1 MTKKELLDN
10 EIFAAMPDDAEIV
23 FATDVK
29 CENCRP
35 LMPEDI
41 CYQSEIV
48 GWAQKDIKLREEGI
62 DEKEPIFRHYIVI
75 ER

>member
-1 MTKKELLDN
+1 MTKKELLEN

-23 FATDVK
+23 FGTDAK

-35 LMPEDI
+35 LMQSDI
-41 CYQSEIV
+41 YYQSEIV
-48 GWAQKDIKLREEGI
+48 GWVQKEIKLREEGI
-62 DEKEPIFRHYIVI
+62 DDKEPIYRHYIVI